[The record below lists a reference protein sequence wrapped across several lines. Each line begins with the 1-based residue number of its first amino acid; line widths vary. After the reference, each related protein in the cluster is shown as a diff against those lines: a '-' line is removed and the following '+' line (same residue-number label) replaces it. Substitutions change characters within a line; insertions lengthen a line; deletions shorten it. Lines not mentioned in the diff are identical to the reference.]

1 MNVAGLNTLYTSGR
15 KVMINSE
22 LGRLFRKIGRPIA
35 RGATLGAPS
44 PDELPRIAKTCER
57 YGYWVATPERNASVG
72 IPLSGQRDADSVID
86 LDVDYSG

>member
-35 RGATLGAPS
+35 RGATLDAPS
-44 PDELPRIAKTCER
+44 PDELRRIVKTCEP

-72 IPLSGQRDADSVID
+72 IPLLCQRGADSVID
-86 LDVDYSG
+86 LDLGYSG